1 MNEFPPNINPR
12 LATLSAF
19 IVGFILIDDFTG
31 DEQRAIGNWA
41 ITVGQTLLM
50 NATYQLLIENRIEGN
65 DININSR
72 QAKCGGSPYPHGGKK
87 EQYDQ
92 IFNNLNLHE
101 LMQDEDLELIKKVLK
116 KMQEAIEKL
125 NEKI

>member
-72 QAKCGGSPYPHGGKK
+72 QAKCCGSPYPHGGKK